1 MRNRAWTQEEIDV
14 LRTGFN
20 AGKLIKII
28 AVEVGRSTTAVNK
41 FLSRSGIRTR
51 RWSIERVHAPS
62 VKFAEH
68 KVAACT
74 AIGKTSSLEKVI
86 IYLQQNGYTVS
97 ESPNP
102 TIGGYFLDNKPISS
116 IKLLIIANKLRE
128 ERCQPPFSAP
138 ELSWE

>member
-28 AVEVGRSTTAVNK
+28 AGEVGRSTTAVNK

-62 VKFAEH
+62 VKFIEH

-74 AIGKTSSLEKVI
+74 AIGKASSLEKVI

-128 ERCQPPFSAP
+128 EQCQPPFSAP